1 MKKLLKILALCS
13 IFFVISTLLCGCEVF
28 LEGATHTVSGYVYFD
43 NRPLENVNITDKVT
57 VYATTDAQGYFKFV
71 TKKTQLAL
79 YPQKSGFVFEG
90 QQVDISS
97 NVTLE
102 FVAQKAQK
110 LSGKFVLSKVY
121 ITPVSI
127 VSFSENN
134 FLYNQNSLKINQ
146 LNININGTNISNQF
160 EDFAPTNQQTNILG
174 NNSFTCPIE
183 DGYISI
189 KISYELSTFYT
200 VYNHE
205 SVAVENQR
213 ILRTQKVVDSGSL
226 YDGKFEMHASGINS
240 VHNGFSYNIAFVF
253 DYIEL

>member
-1 MKKLLKILALCS
+1 M
-13 IFFVISTLLCGCEVF
+13 
-28 LEGATHTVSGYVYFD
+28 
-43 NRPLENVNITDKVT
+43 
-57 VYATTDAQGYFKFV
+57 
-71 TKKTQLAL
+71 
-79 YPQKSGFVFEG
+79 
-90 QQVDISS
+90 
-97 NVTLE
+97 
-102 FVAQKAQK
+102 
-110 LSGKFVLSKVY
+110 SKVY